1 MKASN
6 KKALGQFLTTVAIL
20 VVVNVV
26 SQIIFKRFDLTSDQ
40 RYTLSAASHQIIEE
54 VTEPLIIDV
63 LLDGNFPAE
72 FKRLQYETK
81 QMLEEFS
88 AYNSNIQFTFVNPLD
103 EPEAGKNED
112 EITQELFAL
121 GLKPINVTV
130 DDKGKQSQQLVF
142 PWAIANY
149 GERSAKIQLL
159 KNMMGATT
167 QEKVISSVQHLE
179 YAIAEAIQKVVQ
191 EKTKKIA
198 IIKGVGQ
205 LHELQI
211 ADFLTDIRESY
222 RIAPF
227 TLDSVATNPNK
238 TLEQLKE
245 YDLIIVAKPTIPF
258 TDQQKFVL
266 DQYMVNGGKSLWLID
281 AVQADMDSL
290 YNENGS
296 MLAYPRNINLDDF
309 FFKQGIRIKPML
321 IKDEYATPIKL
332 ATGEMGSQTQYEQYP
347 WKLAPYVYPSK
358 TFVKDTVNVT
368 AESFDF
374 HPIVKNIDGIKFD
387 FANPIEILKG
397 KLNKTV
403 LLTSSQYSKA
413 IGTPFPVSLELV
425 DEAQPDPNEY
435 VNGTIPLAVLVE
447 GNFESMYKNRV
458 LPFKDPSYKEQGTR
472 EGKMIVIA
480 DGDVIK
486 NQIDQNGVPRELGYD
501 YFTSILFGNKD
512 FILNSVNYLLDDVG
526 LLDIRSK
533 DVSLPLLDKEKV
545 YKDYTTIQII
555 TTTIPIVLILIFGI
569 LFIFIR
575 KKLYI
580 K

>member
-6 KKALGQFLTTVAIL
+6 KKALGKFVTVVAVL
-20 VVVNVV
+20 VVANLV
-26 SQIIFKRFDLTSDQ
+26 SLIIFKRFDLTSDK
-40 RYTLSAASHQIIEE
+40 RYTLSAASHKIIEQ
-54 VTEPLIIDV
+54 VTQPLFIDV

-88 AYNSNIQFTFVNPLD
+88 AYNSNIQFTFVNPMD
-103 EPEAGKNED
+103 EEEGKED
-112 EITQELFAL
+112 QVVQELFSL
-121 GLKPINVTV
+121 GLKPITVTV

-149 GERSAKIQLL
+149 GEQSARIQLL

-179 YAIAEAIQKVVQ
+179 YAIAEAIQKITQ
-191 EKTKKIA
+191 EKSKKIA
-198 IIKGVGQ
+198 VIKDVGE
-205 LHELQI
+205 LHDLQI
-211 ADFLTDIRESY
+211 ADFLIAVRENY
-222 RIAPF
+222 HIAPF
-227 TLDSVATNPNK
+227 TLDSVAINPNK
-238 TLEQLKE
+238 TLQDLET
-245 YDLIIVAKPTIPF
+245 YDLVVVAKPTKPF
-258 TDQQKFVL
+258 TDQQKLVL
-266 DQYMVNGGKSLWLID
+266 DQYMVNGGKSLWFID

-296 MLAYPRNINLDDF
+296 TLAYPRNLNLDDF

-332 ATGEMGSQTQYEQYP
+332 ASGEMGSQTQYEQYP
-347 WKLAPYVYPSK
+347 WKLAPYVYPAKSY
-358 TFVKDTVNVT
+358 VKDTINIT
-368 AESFDF
+368 AASFDY
-374 HPIVKNIDGIKFD
+374 HPIVKNVDGIKFD

-403 LLTSSQYSKA
+403 LLNSSQYSKA
-413 IGTPFPVSLELV
+413 IGTPFVVSLDLV
-425 DEAQPDPNEY
+425 DEPQPDPADY
-435 VNGTIPLAVLVE
+435 VNGFIPLAVLVE

-458 LPFKDPSYKEQGTR
+458 LPFKDPTFKEITDK
-472 EGKMIVIA
+472 EGKMIVVA

-501 YFTSILFGNKD
+501 YFSSILFGNKD
-512 FILNSVNYLLDDVG
+512 FVLNSVNYLLDDVG
-526 LLDIRSK
+526 LLDIRAK
-533 DVSLPLLDKEKV
+533 DVSLPLLDKERV
-545 YKDYTTIQII
+545 YKNYTTIQII
-555 TTTIPIVLILIFGI
+555 TITIPIGIILIFG
-569 LFIFIR
+569 LIFIYLR
-575 KKLYI
+575 KKMYV

>member
-1 MKASN
+1 MKTSN
-6 KKALGQFLTTVAIL
+6 KKALGKFLTAIIIL
-20 VVVNVV
+20 VVVNLV
-26 SQIIFKRFDLTSDQ
+26 SQIIFKRFDLTADK

-88 AYNSNIQFTFVNPLD
+88 AYNSNIQFTFINPLD
-103 EPEAGKNED
+103 DPEGNQD
-112 EITQELFAL
+112 EITQELFEL

-198 IIKGVGQ
+198 VIKGVGQ

-211 ADFLTDIRESY
+211 ADFLRSVGESY

-238 TLEQLKE
+238 TLQDLKE
-245 YDLIIVAKPTIPF
+245 YDVILVAKPTKPF
-258 TDQQKFVL
+258 TDQEKLVL
-266 DQYMVNGGKSLWLID
+266 DQYMVNGGKSLWLVD

-290 YNENGS
+290 YNDDGT
-296 MLAYPRNINLDDF
+296 MLAYSRNLNLDDF

-321 IKDEYATPIKL
+321 VKDEYATPIKL

-347 WKLAPYVYPSK
+347 WKLAPYVYPAK
-358 TFVKDTVNVT
+358 TYVKDTVNIT
-368 AESFDF
+368 ADSFDF

-397 KLNKTV
+397 NLNKTV
-403 LLTSSQYSKA
+403 LLTSSQYSRA
-413 IGTPFPVSLELV
+413 IGTPYPVSLELV
-425 DEAQPDPNEY
+425 NEPQPDPAEY
-435 VNGTIPLAVLVE
+435 TNGMIPLAVLIE
-447 GNFESMYKNRV
+447 GDFESMYKNRV
-458 LPFKDPSYKEQGTR
+458 LPFKDPTYKEQGTKP
-472 EGKMIVIA
+472 GKMIVIA

-486 NQIDQNGVPRELGYD
+486 NQIDQNGIPRELGYD
-501 YFTSILFGNKD
+501 YFTGILFGNKD
-512 FILNSVNYLLDDVG
+512 FVLNSINYLLDDVG

-533 DVSLPLLDKEKV
+533 DVSLPLLDKERV
-545 YKDYTTIQII
+545 YQDYTQIQII
-555 TTTIPIVLILIFGI
+555 TITIPIAIIAVFGI

-575 KKLYI
+575 KKLYV

>member
-6 KKALGQFLTTVAIL
+6 KKALGKFLTTVAIL
-20 VVVNVV
+20 IVINFI
-26 SQIIFKRFDLTSDQ
+26 SQIIFKRFDLTSDS
-40 RYTLSAASHQIIEE
+40 RYTLSAVSHQIIEN
-54 VTEPLIIDV
+54 VTEPLVIDV
-63 LLDGNFPAE
+63 LLDGTFPAE

-88 AYNSNIQFTFVNPLD
+88 AYNSNIQFTFVNPLEDTEGKQQD
-103 EPEAGKNED
+103 EV
-112 EITQELFAL
+112 TQELFDL
-121 GLKPINVTV
+121 GLKPITVTV

-149 GERSAKIQLL
+149 GEKSAKIQLL

-179 YAIAEAIQKVVQ
+179 YAIAEAIQKVVN

-198 IIKGVGQ
+198 IIKGIGQ

-211 ADFLTDIRESY
+211 ADFLTNVRENY
-222 RIAPF
+222 NIAPF

-245 YDLIIVAKPTIPF
+245 YDLIVVAKPTIAF
-258 TDQQKFVL
+258 TDKQKLVL
-266 DQYMVNGGKSLWLID
+266 DQYMVNGGKSLWLVD

-290 YNENGS
+290 FNENGS
-296 MLAYPRNINLDDF
+296 MLAYPRNLNLDDF

-347 WKLAPYVYPSK
+347 WKLAPYVYPAK
-358 TFVKDTVNVT
+358 TYVKDTLNIT
-368 AESFDF
+368 AESFDY

-397 KLNKTV
+397 KLKKTI
-403 LLTSSQYSKA
+403 LLTSSEYSRA
-413 IGTPFPVSLELV
+413 IGTPFPVSLEMV
-425 DEAQPDPNEY
+425 DEEQPDPSEY
-435 VNGTIPLAVLVE
+435 SNGMIPLAVLVE
-447 GNFESMYKNRV
+447 GDFESMYKNRV
-458 LPFKDPSYKEQGTR
+458 LPFKYPNYTEKGNK
-472 EGKMIVIA
+472 EGKMIVIS
-480 DGDVIK
+480 DGDIIK
-486 NQIDQNGVPRELGYD
+486 NQIDQNGIPRELGYD

-512 FILNSVNYLLDDVG
+512 LVLNSVNYLLDDVG

-545 YKDYTTIQII
+545 YKNYTSIQVITI
-555 TTTIPIVLILIFGI
+555 TIPIVIILIFGI
-569 LFIFIR
+569 IFIYSR
-575 KKLYI
+575 KKMYV

>member
-6 KKALGQFLTTVAIL
+6 KKALGKFLTTVAIL
-20 VVVNVV
+20 IVINFI
-26 SQIIFKRFDLTSDQ
+26 SQIIFKRFDLTSDS
-40 RYTLSAASHQIIEE
+40 RYTLSAVSHQIIEN
-54 VTEPLIIDV
+54 VTEPLVIDV
-63 LLDGNFPAE
+63 LLDGTFPAE

-88 AYNSNIQFTFVNPLD
+88 AYNSNIQFTFVNPLEDTEGKQQD
-103 EPEAGKNED
+103 EV
-112 EITQELFAL
+112 TQELFDL
-121 GLKPINVTV
+121 GLKPITVTV

-149 GERSAKIQLL
+149 GEKSAKIQLL

-179 YAIAEAIQKVVQ
+179 YAIAEAIQKVVN

-198 IIKGVGQ
+198 IIKGIGQ

-211 ADFLTDIRESY
+211 ADFLTNVRENY
-222 RIAPF
+222 NIAPF

-245 YDLIIVAKPTIPF
+245 YDLIVVAKPTIAF
-258 TDQQKFVL
+258 TDKQKLVL
-266 DQYMVNGGKSLWLID
+266 DQYMVNGGKSLWLVD

-296 MLAYPRNINLDDF
+296 MLAYPRNLNLDDF

-347 WKLAPYVYPSK
+347 WKLAPYVYPAK
-358 TFVKDTVNVT
+358 TYVKDTLNIT
-368 AESFDF
+368 AESFDY

-397 KLNKTV
+397 KLKKTI
-403 LLTSSQYSKA
+403 LLTSSEYSRA
-413 IGTPFPVSLELV
+413 IGTPFPVSLEMV
-425 DEAQPDPNEY
+425 DEEQPDPSEY
-435 VNGTIPLAVLVE
+435 SNGMIPLAVLVE
-447 GNFESMYKNRV
+447 GDFESMYKNRV
-458 LPFKDPSYKEQGTR
+458 LPFKYPNYTEKGNK
-472 EGKMIVIA
+472 EGKMIVIS
-480 DGDVIK
+480 DGDIIK
-486 NQIDQNGVPRELGYD
+486 NQIDQNGIPRELGYD

-512 FILNSVNYLLDDVG
+512 LVLNSVNYLLDDVG

-545 YKDYTTIQII
+545 YKNYTSIQVITI
-555 TTTIPIVLILIFGI
+555 TIPIVIILIFGI
-569 LFIFIR
+569 IFIYSR
-575 KKLYI
+575 KKMYV

>member
-1 MKASN
+1 MKAST
-6 KKALGQFLTTVAIL
+6 KKALGKFLTTVVVL
-20 VVVNVV
+20 VVLNFV
-26 SQIIFKRFDLTSDQ
+26 SQLIFKRFDLTSDQ
-40 RYTLSAASHQIIEE
+40 RYTLSATSHQIIEE

-88 AYNSNIQFTFVNPLD
+88 AYNSNIQFTFVNPLED
-103 EPEAGKNED
+103 SDGKQD
-112 EITQELFAL
+112 EITQELYQL

-130 DDKGKQSQQLVF
+130 DNKGKQSQQLVF

-149 GERSAKIQLL
+149 GEKSTKIQLL
-159 KNMMGATT
+159 KNMMGANT

-179 YAIAEAIQKVVQ
+179 YAIAEGIQKIVT
-191 EKTKKIA
+191 EKSKKIA

-205 LHELQI
+205 LHELQM
-211 ADFLTDIRESY
+211 ADFLTTVRESY
-222 RIAPF
+222 HIAPF
-227 TLDSVATNPNK
+227 TLDSVASNPNK

-245 YDLIIVAKPTIPF
+245 YDLIIVAKPTKTF
-258 TDQQKFVL
+258 TDKQKLVL

-290 YNENGS
+290 YNDEAS
-296 MLAYPRNINLDDF
+296 MLAYPRNLNLDDF

-321 IKDEYATPIKL
+321 VKDEYATPIKL
-332 ATGEMGSQTQYEQYP
+332 ATGQMGSQTQYEQYP
-347 WKLAPYVYPSK
+347 WKLAPYVYPTK
-358 TFVKDTVNVT
+358 TYVKDTIKIT
-368 AESFDF
+368 SDSFDF

-413 IGTPFPVSLELV
+413 LGTPLPVSLEMV
-425 DEAQPDPNEY
+425 DEPQPNPTDY
-435 VNGTIPLAVLVE
+435 TNGTIPLAVLLE
-447 GNFESMYKNRV
+447 GEFESMYKNRV
-458 LPFKDPSYKEQGTR
+458 LPFKDPTFKEIGNKP
-472 EGKMIVIA
+472 GKMIVIA

-486 NQIDQNGVPRELGYD
+486 NQIDQNGIPRELGYD

-512 FILNSVNYLLDDVG
+512 FVLNSVNYLLDDVG
-526 LLDIRSK
+526 LLNIRSK
-533 DVSLPLLDKEKV
+533 DVSLPLLDKERV
-545 YKDYTTIQII
+545 YQNYTIIQII
-555 TTTIPIVLILIFGI
+555 TITIPIGIIILFGI

-575 KKLYI
+575 KKLYV